1 MTLLLIIIYLWA
13 GITITI
19 LIAQE
24 PDSAGSKLKPVA
36 RAVLII
42 TWPLSAPYMIVG
54 M

>member
-24 PDSAGSKLKPVA
+24 PDYAGSKLKRLA
-36 RAVLII
+36 RVLLVI
-42 TWPLSAPYMIVG
+42 TWPLSAPYMIVR

>member
-24 PDSAGSKLKPVA
+24 PDFDGPKLKPVA
-36 RAVLII
+36 RVILII
-42 TWPLSAPYMIVG
+42 TWPLSAPYMIIR

>member
-24 PDSAGSKLKPVA
+24 PDYDGSKPKLIA
-36 RAVLII
+36 RAILII
-42 TWPLSAPYMIVG
+42 TWPLSAPYMIVR

>member
-24 PDSAGSKLKPVA
+24 SDSAESKPKTVA
-36 RAVLII
+36 RVILII
-42 TWPLSAPYMIVG
+42 TWPLSAIYMVVR

>member
-24 PDSAGSKLKPVA
+24 PDSDGYKPKPVA
-36 RAVLII
+36 RVILII
-42 TWPLSAPYMIVG
+42 TWPLSAPYMIIR